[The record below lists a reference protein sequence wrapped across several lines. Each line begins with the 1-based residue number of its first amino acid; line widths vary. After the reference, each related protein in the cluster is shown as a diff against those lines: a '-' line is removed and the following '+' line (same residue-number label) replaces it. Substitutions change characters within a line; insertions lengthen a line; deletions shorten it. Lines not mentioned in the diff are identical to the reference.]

1 MLKIICA
8 ILEPMIYMEGSYIIR
23 EGEPLDM
30 MFFVTRGNVL
40 TFKTKT
46 NNGTIELIEKEED
59 SWYGEELL
67 TWAERSSSKLSTL
80 PISTVTVKAHNKVEV
95 FALKALKALK
105 ALNALN
111 LHDVVSK
118 LVAEIIEM
126 ESGQYTSSNM

>member
-8 ILEPMIYMEGSYIIR
+8 ILEPMIYTEGSYIIR

-46 NNGTIELIEKEED
+46 NNGTIELIEKEKD

-80 PISTVTVKAHNKVEV
+80 PISTVTVKSHNKVEV

-105 ALNALN
+105 ALN